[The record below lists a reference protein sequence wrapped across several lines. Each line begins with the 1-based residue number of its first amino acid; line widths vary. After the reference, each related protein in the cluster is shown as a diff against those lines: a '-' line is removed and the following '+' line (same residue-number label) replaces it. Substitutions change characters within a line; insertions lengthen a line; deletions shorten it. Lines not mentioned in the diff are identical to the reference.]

1 MTTSASTSFD
11 STKKSTLER
20 TVVIE
25 NVEPCIDGGRFPV
38 KRIVGEELKVS
49 AHVSKNGHDQ
59 ISVLLKWRKIGNP
72 DWHQTPMAQTEND
85 RWEAACH
92 FIENA
97 LHTYTVEVWEDTFE
111 SWRVEY
117 AKKYGAVN
125 LALRAELDEGSILA
139 EKAAARAT
147 LKQDKERL
155 LYFSKQLKNAD
166 AHLGAQLAEN
176 PELSSLMAAWP
187 DLSLSTEFQPYL
199 QVIVDRPQALFA
211 AWYEFFPRSAKGKAN
226 SGSKFRDCIPR
237 IEDAK
242 AMGFDVIYFP
252 PIHPIG
258 FTARKGKNNSVTS
271 EPGDPGVPYAVG
283 NEFGGHKAVEPGLGT
298 LDDFDWLVGEIKT
311 RGMELALDFALN
323 CSPDHPYVK
332 EHPEWFFR
340 RADGTIKCAENP
352 PKKYEDVYP
361 LNFQNP
367 DWRSLWEELKG
378 ILLFWIQHGVRIFRV
393 DNPHTKPNAFW
404 EWVISEIQKDYP
416 DVIFLSEAFTRPE
429 LKKSLAKLGFTQSY
443 TYFTWRNTKR
453 EITEYLTEL
462 TQSEMKHYFRPNLF
476 TNTPDILPTYLQ
488 TGGRPAFMIRAV
500 LAATL
505 STAYGIY
512 SGFELCENVP
522 VPGQEEYLDSEKYQ
536 FKERDWDAPGNI
548 KDYITKLNRIRHENR
563 ALLEYENLRFQT
575 ADNEQII
582 FYSKATEGL
591 DNIILVLVNLD
602 PYYTQSAFVYVPLES
617 FAINDGAPFQVED
630 LLTGE
635 IFDWRGRRNFV
646 ILDPHSRPAHIF
658 RLRQLIGMDGEQI
671 VFA

>member
-1 MTTSASTSFD
+1 M
-11 STKKSTLER
+11 STKESTLEW

-25 NVEPCIDGGRFPV
+25 KVEPCIDGGRYPV
-38 KRIVGEELKVS
+38 KRIVGQELKVS
-49 AHVSKNGHDQ
+49 AVVPNIGYDQ
-59 ISVLLKWRKIGNP
+59 LSVLLKWRKIGNH
-72 DWHQTPMAQTEND
+72 DWHQKPMAQTEND

-97 LHTYTVEVWEDTFE
+97 QHEYTVEAWEDAFK
-111 SWRVEY
+111 SWQVEY
-117 AKKYGAVN
+117 ARKYGAGN
-125 LALRAELDEGSILA
+125 LDLRTELDKGSILA

-155 LYFSKQLKNAD
+155 LTFSKQLKNAD
-166 AHLGAQLAEN
+166 ARFGAQLAEN
-176 PELSSLMAAWP
+176 PELSALMAAWP

-199 QVIVDRPQALFA
+199 RVIVDRPQALFA
-211 AWYEFFPRSAKGKAN
+211 AWYEFFPRSAEGKAN
-226 SGSKFRDCIPR
+226 SGSKFRDCIAR
-237 IEDAK
+237 IEGAK

-283 NEFGGHKAVEPGLGT
+283 NKFGGHKAVEPELGT

-311 RGMELALDFALN
+311 RGMEVALDFALN

-332 EHPEWFFR
+332 EHPEWFFHR
-340 RADGTIKCAENP
+340 PDGTIKCAENP

-361 LNFQNP
+361 LNYQNP
-367 DWRSLWEELKG
+367 DWRSLWEELKDV
-378 ILLFWIQHGVRIFRV
+378 LLFWMQLGVNIFRV
-393 DNPHTKPNAFW
+393 DNPHTKPSAFW
-404 EWVISEIQKDYP
+404 EWLISEIRKDYP
-416 DVIFLSEAFTRPE
+416 DVIFLAEAFTRPE
-429 LKKSLAKLGFTQSY
+429 LMKSLAKVGFTQSY
-443 TYFTWRNTKR
+443 TYFTWRNTKW
-453 EITEYLTEL
+453 EMTEYLTEL
-462 TQSEMKHYFRPNLF
+462 TQTEMKYYFRPNFF
-476 TNTPDILPTYLQ
+476 TNTPDVLPTFLQ

-505 STAYGIY
+505 SPAYGIY

-522 VPGQEEYLDSEKYQ
+522 VPGQEEYLNSEKYQ

-548 KDYITKLNRIRHENR
+548 KDYITKLNRIRYQNR
-563 ALLEYENLRFQT
+563 ALREYENLRFQT
-575 ADNEQII
+575 VENEQII

-602 PYYTQSAFVYVPLES
+602 PYNIQSGFAYVPLES

-635 IFDWRGRRNFV
+635 KFDWRGRRNFV
-646 ILDPHSRPAHIF
+646 MLDPHSRPAHVF
-658 RLRQLIGMDGEQI
+658 RLRRLIGMDGEQM
-671 VFA
+671 VFG